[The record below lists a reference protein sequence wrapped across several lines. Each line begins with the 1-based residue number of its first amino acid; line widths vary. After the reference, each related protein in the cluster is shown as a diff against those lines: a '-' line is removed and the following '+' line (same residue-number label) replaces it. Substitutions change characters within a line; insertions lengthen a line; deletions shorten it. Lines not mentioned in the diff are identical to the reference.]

1 MIPARTHRI
10 AGLCRRGFTLVE
22 MLLAAGLCSV
32 LLLALWG
39 LYSTYA
45 ELFEKRQTRVE
56 QSQLSRALLQQ
67 LVDDLHSAIQDPIP
81 GRETPAPGGT
91 PLRRFSFFGS
101 AHELRLDV
109 LQAALP
115 PGGAV
120 PTGDKQAAADGTAAP
135 RVPELRTVYYSF
147 TPPVAADPGQPAQG
161 GLTRRELDFETPAV
175 VGPARDG
182 PRATADLALA
192 AGTAL
197 GEPGGSAFDAPADD
211 PQVTAVPEVSALD
224 FRYYDGS
231 GWTSEWNSI
240 QRKSLPVAVEV
251 VLRIAALPT
260 GERRASEPP
269 AEAES
274 PEELGQPTPAPA
286 APRARPTTERRL
298 IVDLPG
304 SPSYRQTKPP
314 PPSKASPPVFAT
326 PAIVE
331 VPRIA
336 LSRWTPPAEPRRLP
350 EEWLRT
356 RSP

>member
-1 MIPARTHRI
+1 MIPARPHRI
-10 AGLCRRGFTLVE
+10 AGFRRRGFTLVE
-22 MLLAAGLCSV
+22 MLLASALCSV

-45 ELFEKRQTRVE
+45 ELFERGQTRVE

-67 LVDDLHSAIQDPIP
+67 LADDLHSAIQDPVP
-81 GRETPAPGGT
+81 GRDTPTPGGT

-115 PGGAV
+115 PGDAT
-120 PTGDKQAAADGTAAP
+120 PEGDKQATAGGPAPP

-147 TPPVAADPGQPAQG
+147 AAPFEADSGLPGQG

-175 VGPARDG
+175 VEPAHAG
-182 PRATADLALA
+182 PRVTTGLALA

-197 GEPGGSAFDAPADD
+197 DEPGKAAPDPPADD
-211 PQVTAVPEVSALD
+211 PRVTAVPEVSALD
-224 FRYYDGS
+224 FRYFDGS

-251 VLRIAALPT
+251 VLRITAPPT
-260 GERRASEPP
+260 GERRASEPHST
-269 AEAES
+269 AES
-274 PEELGQPTPAPA
+274 AEDLWEPTPVPA
-286 APRARPTTERRL
+286 APPARPATEHRL

-314 PPSKASPPVFAT
+314 PSSEAFPPVFAP
-326 PAIVE
+326 PATIE

-336 LSRWTPPAEPRRLP
+336 LPRWTPPAEPRRLP